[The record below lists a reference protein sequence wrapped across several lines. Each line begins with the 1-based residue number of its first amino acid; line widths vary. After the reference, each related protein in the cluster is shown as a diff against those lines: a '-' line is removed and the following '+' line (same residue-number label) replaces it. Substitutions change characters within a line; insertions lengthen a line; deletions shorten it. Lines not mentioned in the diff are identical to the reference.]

1 MLQDVIRVWAEFS
14 LASVV
19 ETNVPPERDDCRLCL
34 ESPFAAHPAIPQTA
48 PHAAVHPLLVH
59 LGQAREEALCT
70 ARLGLHDGIYRPRFG
85 SSPFGVP
92 GFVDYGERED
102 DIIVAVDLALW
113 RDLATQDGAIARA
126 TDNFVANRLLELEVE
141 VGMAVDRPDPNQQTL
156 W

>member
-19 ETNVPPERDDCRLCL
+19 ETNVPPEREECTLCL
-34 ESPFAAHPAIPQTA
+34 ESPFAAHPAIPPAA

-59 LGQAREEALCT
+59 LGQAREEALCS
-70 ARLGLHDGIYRPRFG
+70 ARLQLHDARYRPRFG
-85 SSPFGVP
+85 TSPFGVP

-113 RDLATQDGAIARA
+113 KELAGQDRAIARA
-126 TDNFVANRLLELEVE
+126 VNRFVSNRLLELEVE

>member
-19 ETNVPPERDDCRLCL
+19 ETNVPPERDGCRLCL
-34 ESPFAAHPAIPQTA
+34 ESPFAAHPAIPAAA

-59 LGQAREEALCT
+59 LGHAREDALCS
-70 ARLGLHDGIYRPRFG
+70 ARLRLHDGIYRPRFG
-85 SSPFGVP
+85 GSPFGVP

-113 RDLATQDGAIARA
+113 KDLAAQERAIAVAVNR
-126 TDNFVANRLLELEVE
+126 FVSNRLLELEVE
-141 VGMAVDRPDPNQQTL
+141 VGMAVDRPDPNQGTL